1 MLASLDEYH
10 QQLHNHDHGSDDLDM
25 EANDEQGFQP
35 VSDAKLQRLGRIV
48 KDLRS
53 RVPISAE
60 APGEKTMIPDTKDV
74 SHSFI
79 SIWEGP
85 WISYV
90 YDLVCR
96 LYGTKHGPCG
106 WIPVHRG

>member
-1 MLASLDEYH
+1 
-10 QQLHNHDHGSDDLDM
+10 M

-60 APGEKTMIPDTKDV
+60 APGEKTMIPNTKDV
-74 SHSFI
+74 SWHS
-79 SIWEGP
+79 SIP
-85 WISYV
+85 LNM
-90 YDLVCR
+90 DL
-96 LYGTKHGPCG
+96 
-106 WIPVHRG
+106 

>member
-1 MLASLDEYH
+1 MLLHAQHLVCNFDLTTTLSADDRVDEYH
-10 QQLHNHDHGSDDLDM
+10 QQLHHGSDDLDM

-60 APGEKTMIPDTKDV
+60 APGEKTMIPNTKDV
-74 SHSFI
+74 SCIHPS
-79 SIWEGP
+79 P
-85 WISYV
+85 
-90 YDLVCR
+90 
-96 LYGTKHGPCG
+96 
-106 WIPVHRG
+106 

>member
-1 MLASLDEYH
+1 
-10 QQLHNHDHGSDDLDM
+10 M

-74 SHSFI
+74 SCSHKTTFNMDLI
-79 SIWEGP
+79 PMHG
-85 WISYV
+85 
-90 YDLVCR
+90 LVCR
-96 LYGTKHGPCG
+96 LYRAKHGPCR
-106 WIPVHRG
+106 WFPFH

>member
-1 MLASLDEYH
+1 METNDDE
-10 QQLHNHDHGSDDLDM
+10 
-25 EANDEQGFQP
+25 GFQP

-74 SHSFI
+74 SHP
-79 SIWEGP
+79 SINMESG
-85 WISYV
+85 SHMLH
-90 YDLVCR
+90 DLVCR
-96 LYGTKHGPCG
+96 VYGTKHGPCG
-106 WIPVHRG
+106 WIPIHRG